1 MSYFEWLDLGWKYY
15 VGFISFHV
23 ASCLD
28 AYTLLRQLVY
38 VVWLAVEVIFI
49 YFFLIETRN
58 RPLEECAVWVVVHSC
73 GSILIFCFS
82 CRLFDGNSVMSQMA
96 DLDLTVVEHAEKV
109 QANEAGS
116 QEEKFGLI

>member
-23 ASCLD
+23 ASRLD
-28 AYTLLRQLVY
+28 AYPLLRQLVY
-38 VVWLAVEVIFI
+38 IMWLAVEVIFI

-58 RPLEECAVWVVVHSC
+58 RSLDECAVWVVVHSC
-73 GSILIFCFS
+73 GSILIFCSS
-82 CRLFDGNSVMSQMA
+82 CRLFDGNSVMFQMA
-96 DLDLTVVEHAEKV
+96 DLDSMVVERAEKV

-116 QEEKFGLI
+116 QEEKFSWI